1 MATALESR
9 SIVNRVIPAGSAA
22 MRRYTLASACT
33 AFGGAI
39 NAVAIPL
46 VGMFSATISSLELGV
61 LVSIEQIAWL
71 MVGLPAG
78 VWIDRWQRRRV
89 VVIAQIS
96 RAILIAMIPAL
107 VLFGRLSFWTLA
119 IVGLAVGFCEVFGGI
134 AQAALV
140 PEIVPAD
147 RLVEANARV
156 NAMQTATSLSG
167 SATVGPIVSLLGAP
181 TALLLDS
188 LACLASS
195 GLIHSIKVETRLVR
209 HRISFRR
216 ELLDGIRLIAR
227 EPLFRTLTI
236 GGVLFNGFMAA
247 QYVLCFVFLRDL
259 GVGRS
264 WFGLLLAASGLGA
277 LVGSLLVTRLLRRWR
292 DASIWRFFLLAGPTV
307 GLLIP
312 VASQGWGVTFYIVGS
327 FGMSCAVT
335 ASSII
340 GFTARQTAC
349 SSEMLGRTNSAVRV
363 LTWGIIPIG
372 ASLGGWIGDLTG
384 SRSALWIVAALFFV
398 EPLIM
403 RCTSLW
409 RWQEFSKPAAR
420 P

>member
-1 MATALESR
+1 MLSCD
-9 SIVNRVIPAGSAA
+9 A
-22 MRRYTLASACT
+22 MRRYTIASAFT

-46 VGMFSATISSLELGV
+46 VGMFSATLSPFKLGV

-89 VVIAQIS
+89 VVVAQMG
-96 RAILIAMIPAL
+96 RAILIAAIPVMA
-107 VLFGRLSFWTLA
+107 VLDLLSFWTLA
-119 IVGLAVGFCEVFGGI
+119 LVGLAVGFCEVFGGI

-140 PEIVPAD
+140 PEIVSAD
-147 RLVEANARV
+147 RLVEANSRI

-167 SATVGPIVSLLGAP
+167 SATVGPVISLLGAP
-181 TALLLDS
+181 AALLLDS
-188 LACLASS
+188 LASLSS
-195 GLIHSIKVETRLVR
+195 SALVRSIEVETRVVR

-259 GVGRS
+259 GVERT
-264 WFGLLLAASGLGA
+264 WFGLVLAASGVGA
-277 LVGSLLVTRLLRRWR
+277 LTGSLLVTMLLRRWR
-292 DASIWRFFLLAGPTV
+292 DASIWRFFLVAGPAV
-307 GLLIP
+307 GVLVP
-312 VASQGWGVTFYIVGS
+312 MASRGWGVTFYVVGS
-327 FGMSCAVT
+327 FGMSCAV
-335 ASSII
+335 AVSSII

-349 SSEMLGRTNSAVRV
+349 ASEMLGRTSSAVRV
-363 LTWGIIPIG
+363 LTWGAIPVG
-372 ASLGGWIGDLTG
+372 ASLGGWVGGLVG
-384 SRSALWIVAALFFV
+384 SRSALWIVAALFFL
-398 EPLIM
+398 EPLIV

-409 RWQEFSKPAAR
+409 RWREFSAR
-420 P
+420 RATTAHPPRL

>member
-1 MATALESR
+1 VATALSFR
-9 SIVNRVIPAGSAA
+9 SFGRATPLGRDP
-22 MRRYTLASACT
+22 MRRYTIASALT
-33 AFGGAI
+33 AFGGAV

-46 VGMFSATISSLELGV
+46 VGMFSATLSSFELGV

-89 VVIAQIS
+89 VVLAQMG
-96 RAILIAMIPAL
+96 RAVLIATIPVM

-119 IVGLAVGFCEVFGGI
+119 VVGLAVGFCEVFGGI

-147 RLVEANARV
+147 RLVDANSRI

-167 SATVGPIVSLLGAP
+167 SATVGPIISLLGAP

-188 LACLASS
+188 LACLSSS
-195 GLIHSIKVETRLVR
+195 GLIRTIKVETRLIR
-209 HRISFRR
+209 HRSSFRR

-236 GGVLFNGFMAA
+236 SGILFNGFMAA

-277 LVGSLLVTRLLRRWR
+277 LCGSLLVTRLLRRRR
-292 DASIWRFFLLAGPTV
+292 DASIWRFFLVAGPAV

-312 VASQGWGVTFYIVGS
+312 MASQGWGVTFYILGS
-327 FGMSCAVT
+327 FGMSCAV
-335 ASSII
+335 AVSSII

-349 SSEMLGRTNSAVRV
+349 SAEMLGRTNSAVRV

-372 ASLGGWIGDLTG
+372 ASLGGWVGDLAG
-384 SRSALWIVAALFFV
+384 SRSALWIVAALFFL
-398 EPLIM
+398 EPLIV
-403 RCTSLW
+403 RCTGLW
-409 RWQEFSKPAAR
+409 RWQEFSKPA
-420 P
+420 PDL